1 VVKPGSGARFN
12 FEKELRKRS
21 QVLLVPIARGL
32 GRMGLTPNVLT
43 LVGLALNGAVA
54 AVVVSGGLR
63 WGGVLL
69 LFASAFDA
77 LDGTLARLT
86 GQQSRF
92 GAFFDSSI
100 DRYSESVVLG
110 GLLYYL
116 LQNGEQIGVLLAF
129 AGIVGSLMVS
139 YTRARAEGLDVECKV
154 GLLTRLGRM
163 LLLAVGLMVV
173 RPVITLW
180 ILAILAN
187 FTAFQRMFHVWHQL
201 QNAEEEPGV

>member
-1 VVKPGSGARFN
+1 VLKPGSSARFN

-21 QVLLVPIARGL
+21 QVVLVPIARGL
-32 GRMGLTPNVLT
+32 GRMGLTPNILT
-43 LVGLALNGAVA
+43 LVGLVLNGAVA
-54 AVVVSGGLR
+54 AVVATGVLQ

-69 LFASAFDA
+69 VFASAFDA

-86 GQQSRF
+86 AQQSRF

-100 DRYSESVVLG
+100 DRYSEGVVLG
-110 GLLYYL
+110 GLSYYL
-116 LQNGEQIGVLLAF
+116 LQSGDQIGVLLAF

-154 GLLTRLGRM
+154 GLLTRVGRM
-163 LLLAVGLMVV
+163 LLLAVGLMMA

-187 FTAFQRMFHVWHQL
+187 FTAFQRMFHVWRQL
-201 QNAEEEPGV
+201 QNAEEEPSI